1 MILLIVF
8 LSEGKI
14 RYLGISEVSAATL
27 RRAHAV
33 HPITALQIE
42 YSPFALEIESPKV
55 DLLNT
60 CRELGIAVVA
70 YSPIGRGILTGQ
82 IQSFEDLPETDLRR
96 IFPKY
101 SPENFPKIKKLV
113 EGLKAVAKTH
123 NVTPAQDAIAW
134 VLAQGPDIVP
144 IPGTRSAQ
152 RMEENNLAALLE
164 LSNKEVQ
171 DIRELIQENEIL
183 GDRYPAT

>member
-1 MILLIVF
+1 
-8 LSEGKI
+8 
-14 RYLGISEVSAATL
+14 
-27 RRAHAV
+27 
-33 HPITALQIE
+33 
-42 YSPFALEIESPKV
+42 
-55 DLLNT
+55 LNT

-101 SPENFPKIKKLV
+101 SPENFPKIMKLV

-123 NVTPAQDAIAW
+123 DVTPAQVALAW
-134 VLAQGPDIVP
+134 VLAQGPDIIP

-152 RMEENNLAALLE
+152 KMEEKNRAALLQ
-164 LSNKEVQ
+164 LSDEEVRG
-171 DIRELIQENEIL
+171 IRELIQENEIL
-183 GDRYPAT
+183 SDRYPAT